1 MLHTA
6 STPALLRTR
15 REGAVEWL
23 IIDNPSRMNALSDGV
38 VEGLRDALA
47 RVRSDPGIR
56 ALVITGVG
64 RAFCVGADLAD
75 MQSQLQRDGAGAQS
89 LGNQVADRMLAEGN
103 PLVLELQALPV
114 PVVCALN
121 GVAAG
126 AGVGIALAA
135 DLCVAARSA
144 FFYLPFMPKLGA
156 VPDLGVSWWIERLA
170 GRARAMGLALLG
182 DRLPAERAAQWG
194 LIWDCVEDDAL
205 IATASEVAQ
214 CLARLPG
221 HAAPELRGAFEQ
233 AASNTLAQQLD
244 YEAARQRVLLDG
256 AAFAEGVS
264 AFLGKREPMFANR
277 S

>member
-1 MLHTA
+1 MQPTTT
-6 STPALLRTR
+6 TPALVRTR

-23 IIDNPSRMNALSDGV
+23 IIDNPSSMNALSDGV
-38 VEGLRDALA
+38 VEGLRGALA
-47 RVRSDPGIR
+47 TVRADPEVR
-56 ALVITGVG
+56 AVVITGVG
-64 RAFCVGADLAD
+64 RAFCVGADLSGMQAR
-75 MQSQLQRDGAGAQS
+75 MQSAGAGQAS
-89 LGNQVADRMLAEGN
+89 LGNHVADGMLAAAN
-103 PLVLELQALPV
+103 PLVLELQSLPV

-156 VPDLGVSWWIERLA
+156 VPDLGSSWWIERLL

-194 LIWDCVEDDAL
+194 LIWDCVEDEAL
-205 IATASEVAQ
+205 TAKASELAQ
-214 CLARLPG
+214 RLARLPA
-221 HAAPELRGAFEQ
+221 HAAPELRIAFQ
-233 AASNTLAQQLD
+233 RAASNTLAQQLD
-244 YEAARQRVLLDG
+244 YEAARQRVLLDS

-264 AFLGKREPMFANR
+264 AFLGKREPVFASR